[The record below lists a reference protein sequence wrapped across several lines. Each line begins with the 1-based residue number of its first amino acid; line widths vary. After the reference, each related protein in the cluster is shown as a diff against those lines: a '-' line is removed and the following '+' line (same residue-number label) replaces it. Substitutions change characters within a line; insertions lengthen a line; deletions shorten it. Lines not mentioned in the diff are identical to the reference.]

1 MNVPTSTCIVHN
13 SKKSSLKTI
22 KKLNLYVIVYSKI
35 KYINIDIQ
43 IRGRGYD
50 DALSVR
56 DYSLIKWLGANSFR
70 TSHYP
75 YAEETLQ
82 QADTEGIMVIVESAA
97 CSLRY
102 CK

>member
-1 MNVPTSTCIVHN
+1 M
-13 SKKSSLKTI
+13 
-22 KKLNLYVIVYSKI
+22 
-35 KYINIDIQ
+35 IQ

-50 DALSVR
+50 DVLSAR
-56 DYSLIKWLGANSFR
+56 DFYLIKWLGANSFR

-82 QADTEGIMVIVESAA
+82 QADTEGILVIVESAA

-102 CK
+102 FKCKINNLILVKLLTSQLNCVI

>member
-1 MNVPTSTCIVHN
+1 M
-13 SKKSSLKTI
+13 
-22 KKLNLYVIVYSKI
+22 
-35 KYINIDIQ
+35 IQ

-50 DALSVR
+50 DVLSAK
-56 DYSLIKWLGANSFR
+56 DFYLIKWLGANSFR

-82 QADTEGIMVIVESAA
+82 QADTEGILVIVESAA

-102 CK
+102 LKCKINHLLWVKLLTS